1 MTVKISHNMQQ
12 TNQEI
17 NETVQT
23 ASHRIYNH
31 MLKNIELNKEC
42 NQIDMIRKNSQNE
55 SNSHTIIN
63 PEIDPHNNDKM
74 KMKLQEISISGIS
87 KTDKP
92 PKPPRPPPPLAI
104 YQIPDDKSKLQQN
117 NAICNLD
124 LSEGEVV
131 ASKLQDRRLIK
142 RLSKSLASDLNG
154 QMIPSSAL
162 PKLSSENSEQ
172 QKNLDVALPTT
183 TVGIVIKLI
192 FSSFHRGI
200 SKF

>member
-1 MTVKISHNMQQ
+1 MTGKISQNMEQ

-31 MLKNIELNKEC
+31 MLKNIELDKEC
-42 NQIDMIRKNSQNE
+42 NQIDMIRKNSRNE
-55 SNSHTIIN
+55 PNSHTIIN

-92 PKPPRPPPPLAI
+92 PKPPRPPPPLTI

-117 NAICNLD
+117 NAICNID
-124 LSEGEVV
+124 LSEGEVA

-142 RLSKSLASDLNG
+142 RLSKSLASDLNEH
-154 QMIPSSAL
+154 MIPSSAL
-162 PKLSSENSEQ
+162 PKSSSQKSEQ
-172 QKNLDVALPTT
+172 QKNLDVALPTPA
-183 TVGIVIKLI
+183 VGILI
-192 FSSFHRGI
+192 I
-200 SKF
+200 

>member
-1 MTVKISHNMQQ
+1 MTVKISHNMEQ

-42 NQIDMIRKNSQNE
+42 NQIDIRKNSQNE
-55 SNSHTIIN
+55 PNPHTIVN
-63 PEIDPHNNDKM
+63 PEVDPHCNDKM
-74 KMKLQEISISGIS
+74 KMKLQEISVIGIS

-92 PKPPRPPPPLAI
+92 PKPPRPPPPLTI

-117 NAICNLD
+117 NAICNID
-124 LSEGEVV
+124 LSEGEVA

-142 RLSKSLASDLNG
+142 RLSKSLASDLNEH
-154 QMIPSSAL
+154 MIPSSAL
-162 PKLSSENSEQ
+162 PKSSSQKSEQ
-172 QKNLDVALPTT
+172 QKNLDVALPTPA
-183 TVGIVIKLI
+183 VGIVIIYI
-192 FSSFHRGI
+192 FSSFLEL
-200 SKF
+200 

>member
-1 MTVKISHNMQQ
+1 MTGKISQNMEQ

-55 SNSHTIIN
+55 PNPHTIVN
-63 PEIDPHNNDKM
+63 PEVDPHCNDKM
-74 KMKLQEISISGIS
+74 KMKSKEISIIGIS

-92 PKPPRPPPPLAI
+92 PKPPRPPPPLTI

-117 NAICNLD
+117 NAICNID
-124 LSEGEVV
+124 LSEGEVA

-142 RLSKSLASDLNG
+142 RLSKSLASDLNEH
-154 QMIPSSAL
+154 MIPSSAL
-162 PKLSSENSEQ
+162 PKSSSQKSEQ
-172 QKNLDVALPTT
+172 QKNLDVALPTPA
-183 TVGIVIKLI
+183 VGIVII
-192 FSSFHRGI
+192 
-200 SKF
+200 

>member
-1 MTVKISHNMQQ
+1 MTVQISHNMEQ

-55 SNSHTIIN
+55 PNPHNIVN
-63 PEIDPHNNDKM
+63 PEIDPHCNDKM
-74 KMKLQEISISGIS
+74 KMKLQEISVIGIS

-92 PKPPRPPPPLAI
+92 PKPPRPPPPLSI
-104 YQIPDDKSKLQQN
+104 YQIPDYKSKLQQN

-124 LSEGEVV
+124 LSEGEVA
-131 ASKLQDRRLIK
+131 ASKLQDRRLVK
-142 RLSKSLASDLNG
+142 RLSKSLANDLNE
-154 QMIPSSAL
+154 QIIPSSEL
-162 PKLSSENSEQ
+162 PKLLSRNSEQ
-172 QKNLDVALPTT
+172 QQNLDAALPTT
-183 TVGIVIKLI
+183 TVGTVII
-192 FSSFHRGI
+192 
-200 SKF
+200 

>member
-1 MTVKISHNMQQ
+1 MTVKISHSMEQ

-55 SNSHTIIN
+55 PNPHTIVN
-63 PEIDPHNNDKM
+63 PEVDPHCNDKM
-74 KMKLQEISISGIS
+74 KMKSKEISIIGIS

-92 PKPPRPPPPLAI
+92 PKPPRPPPPLTI

-124 LSEGEVV
+124 LSEGEMA
-131 ASKLQDRRLIK
+131 ASKLQDRRLVK
-142 RLSKSLASDLNG
+142 RLSKSLANDLNE
-154 QMIPSSAL
+154 QMIPSSEL
-162 PKLSSENSEQ
+162 PKLLSQNSEQ
-172 QKNLDVALPTT
+172 QQNLDAALPTT
-183 TVGIVIKLI
+183 TVGTVII
-192 FSSFHRGI
+192 
-200 SKF
+200 